1 MLESLELLLLGS
13 RDEVNAVHPRMRI
26 FSAIPNCKACA
37 ATLTCFSRY
46 GCLSTWS
53 PVFDR
58 RMAELAKWVILSLLK
73 KCKTTC
79 HSPSPPP
86 QAGWSTCLRCSHLRG
101 RDEVQ
106 NELGVGTT
114 IDSRHFSPGYE
125 NGFKQL
131 NAN

>member
-73 KCKTTC
+73 KYLSLTVTTPA
-79 HSPSPPP
+79 SGLVNMFEMLTPE
-86 QAGWSTCLRCSHLRG
+86 RKR
-101 RDEVQ
+101 
-106 NELGVGTT
+106 
-114 IDSRHFSPGYE
+114 
-125 NGFKQL
+125 
-131 NAN
+131 